1 VVMYISTSDC
11 ISRPDLAAD
20 QLNLYAL
27 VRARPR
33 QHRSRMRAIVS
44 HATPSKY
51 SFDKVERCFD
61 TVDALIFFYFMTYF
75 YARISSIVST
85 VV

>member
-1 VVMYISTSDC
+1 MVMYISTSDC
-11 ISRPDLAAD
+11 ISRPDLASD

-61 TVDALIFFYFMTYF
+61 TVDALIFFLFHDLLLRSYL
-75 YARISSIVST
+75 
-85 VV
+85 